1 MSHCTQFCKKNSK
14 NLYLEVYVYLS
25 NERGHW
31 IRLVD
36 GERDFLKK
44 NVLSLSFP
52 DSHAPTISALEG
64 RPRYVHRAGKW
75 CRIHLANF
83 RGKTTTD
90 GISRDKGVAWR
101 EKRLVMLLYSRA
113 FGCMNARDS
122 GA

>member
-1 MSHCTQFCKKNSK
+1 M
-14 NLYLEVYVYLS
+14 
-25 NERGHW
+25 
-31 IRLVD
+31 D
-36 GERDFLKK
+36 DERDFLKES
-44 NVLSLSFP
+44 VLSLSFP

-75 CRIHLANF
+75 CRFHLADF
-83 RGKTTTD
+83 RRKTTTD
-90 GISRDKGVAWR
+90 DISPDEGVAWR